1 MAPSIVDAQVHA
13 WTPQHD
19 PEYPWN
25 PAHVPHGFFET
36 EKTPDRAE
44 QVLADMD
51 EAGVD
56 AAILVVP
63 TLYLWD
69 NSYAVDSARKTPDRL
84 AVVARIDWKAPE
96 PKRRLAELMSEP
108 TVIGIRLAKRDDP
121 GAWEPDGEF
130 GPMLAAAEKLGVP
143 VAGITGTLTLS
154 AWAAVARRHPDLT
167 LIVDHLGLEAPPTTV
182 PVPGPAPFE
191 RLGHLLALAEHP
203 NVYVKMT
210 ATAALSNEPYP
221 FCDIWEPIGRVVAE
235 FGADRVMWGSDYN
248 RTSSLHSYREATAYL
263 AEVDT
268 IDEAAKQ
275 TLYGG
280 TVRTVYGWPPPADD
294 GHEATAG
301 QSLRERSS

>member
-1 MAPSIVDAQVHA
+1 MTIVDAQVHA

-25 PAHVPHGFFET
+25 PEHKAHGFFET

-44 QVLADMD
+44 QVIADMD

-56 AAILVVP
+56 AALLVVP

-69 NSYAVDSARKTPDRL
+69 NSYATDSARRYPGRL

-96 PKRRLAELMSEP
+96 PVRRLEELMADP
-108 TVIGIRLAKRDDP
+108 TVVGIRLAKRDDP
-121 GAWEPDGEF
+121 GAWAADGEF
-130 GPMLAAAEKLGVP
+130 GPMLSAAEELDVP

-154 AWAAVARRHPDLT
+154 AWGDVARRHPDLR

-191 RLGHLLALAEHP
+191 RLPHLLALAEHP

-210 ATAALSNEPYP
+210 ATPALSNEPFP
-221 FCDIWEPIGRVVAE
+221 FRDIWPAIATVVSE

-248 RTSSLHSYREATAYL
+248 RTSSLHTYSEAVRYL
-263 AEVDT
+263 AEADVFDDAT
-268 IDEAAKQ
+268 KA
-275 TLYGG
+275 TLYAG
-280 TVRTVYGWPPPADD
+280 TARRVYGWPSSSVESGPL
-294 GHEATAG
+294 ATSAK
-301 QSLRERSS
+301 ERTS